1 MTGVAC
7 GTINCYTVNFYGV
20 VNHLL
25 EDDGKM
31 MRAAKKGDSMYT
43 FKSRELASALA
54 EGLRQ
59 SFEEWNEE
67 SPSTMFLF
75 MTIGL
80 CRPMT
85 IVLPDVTRF

>member
-1 MTGVAC
+1 MTALVDTSKEFEQVTGKSLAAQSIV
-7 GTINCYTVNFYGV
+7 TPLISTGV

-59 SFEEWNEE
+59 SFEEWNERI
-67 SPSTMFLF
+67 TFKY
-75 MTIGL
+75 
-80 CRPMT
+80 
-85 IVLPDVTRF
+85 DVSIYDH